1 MHKGTTLDPDTAGD
15 LGRFMALM
23 GDKLAENDHKL
34 GWDSVTLTYHLR
46 RMYQEVVEL
55 HGTLTNLKVNLNK
68 SGHHPLNATDAKS
81 VARQCADIANFAM
94 FIADLTGGL
103 AH

>member
-1 MHKGTTLDPDTAGD
+1 MEADTAGN

-34 GWDSVTLTYHLR
+34 GWDSVTLLYHLR
-46 RMYQEVVEL
+46 RMYHEVHEL
-55 HGTLTNLKVNLNK
+55 HGTLKNLNVDLDK
-68 SGHHPLNATDAKS
+68 SGRHPLNHHNARL
-81 VARQCADIANFAM
+81 VARACADIANFAM
-94 FIADLTGGL
+94 FVADLTGGL